1 MGALK
6 CASQPD
12 VWNFCVIIYT
22 RYMEDAMLSLSNL
35 RVEIQEESPSRYI
48 SSLFF
53 LFFILSKFESMY
65 ETLHKRFYISFLHL
79 RI

>member
-1 MGALK
+1 
-6 CASQPD
+6 
-12 VWNFCVIIYT
+12 
-22 RYMEDAMLSLSNL
+22 MEDAMLSLSNDL

-79 RI
+79 RIWLFITCMIWISSKLSN